1 MITIIP
7 LSLSSAKACLVSRG
21 DWRERER
28 GKCLAWKFTWWVQ
41 GMAFH
46 GHVSSADSLTRL
58 NSIQRAWISIKRSC
72 KIERTDTEY
81 NNHAFKNKLCHP
93 KFPLCV
99 PHSFCPEL
107 LLLHWRSRGDT
118 QRASLCRNW
127 SCLQPKNLHLATGM
141 QKEKKAI
148 HALVSAYKS
157 DSKRQS

>member
-7 LSLSSAKACLVSRG
+7 LSLFSAKASLGSRG

-58 NSIQRAWISIKRSC
+58 NSIQRGWISIKRSC

-81 NNHAFKNKLCHP
+81 NNHAFKNKLYHP

-99 PHSFCPEL
+99 PYSCCFTEDCMAIL
-107 LLLHWRSRGDT
+107 KGLV
-118 QRASLCRNW
+118 CRNW
-127 SCLQPKNLHLATGM
+127 SCLQPKNLHLAAGM
-141 QKEKKAI
+141 RKEKKAI
-148 HALVSAYKS
+148 HALVSVYRS
-157 DSKRQS
+157 DSIRQS